1 MFVCFVFTFMDKD
14 RTSSFHIIIIR
25 ERIFVNMCKHKFQM
39 KSFLMDMIQVL
50 SPIILVNK
58 PPVTAVRTA
67 IF

>member
-25 ERIFVNMCKHKFQM
+25 ERIFVNMCKYKFQM
-39 KSFLMDMIQVL
+39 KSFLMDIRVP
-50 SPIILVNK
+50 SPVILVNK